1 MRRCLA
7 GLLALGLTL
16 LSGCGLSRQRES
28 AGLLETAAGLD
39 APCAVAEAGGVF
51 TMPLNEK
58 VDFDLSTAVVASN
71 AECLEGLCQM
81 VLEEAAGESA

>member
-1 MRRCLA
+1 M
-7 GLLALGLTL
+7 T
-16 LSGCGLSRQRES
+16 
-28 AGLLETAAGLD
+28 
-39 APCAVAEAGGVF
+39 EAGGVF

-71 AECLEGLCQM
+71 AECLEGLRRI